1 MGADF
6 PVTTSVRNP
15 REVAR
20 TASEGPDTHGCGSY
34 LADTAPASARSLTLS
49 TDRSSRI
56 NVTAP
61 RNRRVLSGIAIIG
74 SMTNDSLADEL
85 SSINNQLT
93 SAHVALGNIYRQ
105 YGVVEGGTLV
115 IDANDTQA
123 YAAIEGVRA
132 ANAQLNRF
140 LQQLPSYD

>member
-1 MGADF
+1 
-6 PVTTSVRNP
+6 
-15 REVAR
+15 VAR
-20 TASEGPDTHGCGSY
+20 PAAG
-34 LADTAPASARSLTLS
+34 LAQIQRPGLLARGYCPERARSVTLS
-49 TDRSSRI
+49 TDRSPRS

-61 RNRRVLSGIAIIG
+61 RYRRVFLGIAIIG

-93 SAHVALGNIYRQ
+93 SAHVALGNIYRR
-105 YGVVEGGTLV
+105 YGVNEGDTLV

>member
-1 MGADF
+1 
-6 PVTTSVRNP
+6 
-15 REVAR
+15 
-20 TASEGPDTHGCGSY
+20 
-34 LADTAPASARSLTLS
+34 
-49 TDRSSRI
+49 
-56 NVTAP
+56 
-61 RNRRVLSGIAIIG
+61 
-74 SMTNDSLADEL
+74 MTNDSLADEL

-93 SAHVALGNIYRQ
+93 SAHVALGNIYRR
-105 YGVVEGGTLV
+105 YGVNEGDTLV